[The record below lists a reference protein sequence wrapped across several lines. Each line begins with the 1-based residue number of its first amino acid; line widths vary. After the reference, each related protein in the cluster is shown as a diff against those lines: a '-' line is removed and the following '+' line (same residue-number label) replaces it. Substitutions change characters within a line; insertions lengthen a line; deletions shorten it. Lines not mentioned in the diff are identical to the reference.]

1 MARSLFSLLGL
12 GASLLPGALLLL
24 GALLLALAPRPA
36 CAGEIVV
43 AIGASNTSGFGV
55 GEAAAYPAR
64 LEEILR
70 GCGWDVQ
77 VVNAGVAFETTR
89 GMLARI
95 DSDVPDGTRA
105 VIIQPGGNDRRFFV
119 SRERRAANIA
129 AMTARLRQ
137 RGIPAI
143 VYDPVFPPEAYQWD
157 RIHLTAERHAL
168 IAGELAPQVGRL
180 LARGPAKAHACAGV
194 REAASPAGRG
204 HRSR

>member
-1 MARSLFSLLGL
+1 MARSLFSLLCL
-12 GASLLPGALLLL
+12 VAPLPALLP
-24 GALLLALAPRPA
+24 APARA
-36 CAGEIVV
+36 AEVVV

-70 GCGWDVQ
+70 GCGRDVQ
-77 VVNAGVAFETTR
+77 VVNAGVPFETTN
-89 GMLARI
+89 GMLSRI

-129 AMTARLRQ
+129 AMTARLHQ

-143 VYDPVFPPEAYQWD
+143 VYDPVFPPDAYQWD
-157 RIHLTAERHAL
+157 HIHLTAQRHAL
-168 IAGELAPQVGRL
+168 IAQELAPQVGRL
-180 LARGPAKAHACAGV
+180 LARGTAKVHACAGE
-194 REAASPAGRG
+194 RPAGHA